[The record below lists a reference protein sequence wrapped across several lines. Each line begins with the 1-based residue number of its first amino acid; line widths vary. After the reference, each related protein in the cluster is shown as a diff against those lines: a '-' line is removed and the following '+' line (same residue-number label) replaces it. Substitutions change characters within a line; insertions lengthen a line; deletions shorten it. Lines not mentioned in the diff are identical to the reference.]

1 MPLKLRSLVPQEM
14 ATNMPRK
21 IDKNKRNY
29 TCGFSELRKPWTAPI
44 TFVSKFLII
53 GGSSL
58 VLGRMLSLEIVM
70 RRSHS
75 NDPRGI
81 ADFSIARESVSQTVS
96 MKRGPFANQRRLR
109 STGPFPS
116 TELSQ
121 DRSLNGGK
129 TQRLSVAKDRA
140 PPEKPW
146 RMSLRVDTHFTRF
159 RDSAAV
165 ELVGSLIP
173 PLQVLKNS
181 GNRTRSLARHVES
194 QRLHKRMGVEAEES
208 RSTPG

>member
-1 MPLKLRSLVPQEM
+1 MTLKLRSLVPQEM

-29 TCGFSELRKPWTAPI
+29 TSGFSELRKPWTAPL

-58 VLGRMLSLEIVM
+58 VFGRMLSLEIVK
-70 RRSHS
+70 RRNRS

-81 ADFSIARESVSQTVS
+81 ANFSIARESVSQTVS
-96 MKRGPFANQRRLR
+96 MKRGPFANQRSLR

-129 TQRLSVAKDRA
+129 IQRLSVAKNRA

-146 RMSLRVDTHFTRF
+146 RMLLRVDTHFTRF
-159 RDSAAV
+159 RESATV

-173 PLQVLKNS
+173 PLQILKNG
-181 GNRTRSLARHVES
+181 GNRARILARHVES
-194 QRLHKRMGVEAEES
+194 ERLHKQMGVEAEES